1 MISVSAAE
9 LVQIFAASVPAPWA
23 IGWNLG
29 ECYGCGLC
37 AQRGPHG
44 AAQMVQRS
52 YGRQREAR
60 PM

>member
-52 YGRQREAR
+52 YGR
-60 PM
+60 